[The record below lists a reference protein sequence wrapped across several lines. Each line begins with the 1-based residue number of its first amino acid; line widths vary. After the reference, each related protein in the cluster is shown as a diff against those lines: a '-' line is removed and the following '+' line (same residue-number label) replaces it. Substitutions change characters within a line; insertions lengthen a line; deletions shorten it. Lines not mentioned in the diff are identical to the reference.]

1 MLRKV
6 LITMLLITA
15 PVSVFAERIHFS
27 EPVSDGSV
35 IYLAVTA
42 STPRPAVKHPSHN
55 TPPPVWHRRS
65 EIETRRS
72 EERINRTADRQ
83 LEKTRE
89 MQRRQEE
96 QRK

>member
-15 PVSVFAERIHFS
+15 PVSAFAERIHIS
-27 EPVSDGSV
+27 ESVSGGPA
-35 IYLAVTA
+35 IYLAATP
-42 STPRPAVKHPSHN
+42 STPRPAVKQPSHSA
-55 TPPPVWHRRS
+55 PPPVWHRRS
-65 EIETRRS
+65 EIENRRAG
-72 EERINRTADRQ
+72 ERIDRTADRQ

>member
-15 PVSVFAERIHFS
+15 PVFAFTERIHIS
-27 EPVSDGSV
+27 KPVLGNPA
-35 IYLAVTA
+35 IYLAAPT
-42 STPRPAVKHPSHN
+42 STPRSAVKQPPHSA
-55 TPPPVWHRRS
+55 PPPVWHRRS
-65 EIETRRS
+65 EIETRRAG
-72 EERINRTADRQ
+72 ERIDRTADRQ